1 MIMKKTTK
9 LLLLGAGLL
18 LIGVIIFV
26 SVLAANDWDYDNFGK
41 RVYVRNEH
49 IIEQN
54 FNNFDFDI
62 EDAHIQFFL
71 SETDEIKVVCLEK
84 EGLEHSVNV
93 IDDTLC
99 VKSSDNKTLLDYIQ
113 IDFNRPQIK
122 VYLPT
127 TEYNSLD
134 INGDTGFVSIGDSW
148 KFNEI
153 DIEVSTGD
161 IRCGAI
167 CTGDVEITTS
177 TGKVFVWGFGIEN
190 NLSIN
195 TSTGGVFVDDIE
207 VKGNIDIEVS
217 TGKVELEEV
226 KCLNL
231 NIKASTGTTKLL
243 NVNCLNKTIIK
254 SSTGDVFFS
263 NFNAEEINV
272 NTSTGNVK
280 GTIKSPLDYE
290 ASSDTGKV
298 IVPLDQGSNKCII
311 NTDTGDIIITTD

>member
-1 MIMKKTTK
+1 MKNTIK

-41 RVYVRNEH
+41 RVYVTNEH

-54 FNNFDFDI
+54 FSNFDFDI
-62 EDAHIQFFL
+62 EDAHVQFFL
-71 SETDEIKVVCLEK
+71 SETDEIKVVCREK

-93 IDDTLC
+93 INDTLY
-99 VKSSDNKTLLDYIQ
+99 VKSSSNKTLLDYIQ
-113 IDFNRPQIK
+113 IDLNRPQIK

-134 INGDTGFVSIGDSW
+134 IEGSIGFVSIGDSW

-167 CTGDVEITTS
+167 CTGDVEISTS
-177 TGKVFVWGFGIEN
+177 TGKVFIWGFGIEN
-190 NLSIN
+190 NLSIS
-195 TSTGGVFVDDIE
+195 TSTGSVFIDDIE

-217 TGKVELEEV
+217 TGKVELENV

-231 NIKASTGTTKLL
+231 NIEAQTGTTKLL
-243 NVNCLNKTIIK
+243 DINCLNKTLIK
-254 SSTGDVFFS
+254 SSTGNVFFS
-263 NFNAEEINV
+263 NFYAVEINV

-280 GTIKSPLDYE
+280 GTIKSPMDYE

-298 IVPLDQGSNKCII
+298 IVPMDQGTNKCII
-311 NTDTGDIIITTD
+311 NTNTGDIIITTD

>member
-1 MIMKKTTK
+1 MKNTIK

-41 RVYVRNEH
+41 RVYVTNEH

-54 FNNFDFDI
+54 FSNFDFDI

-84 EGLEHSVNV
+84 EGLEHSVSV
-93 IDDTLC
+93 INDTLY
-99 VKSSDNKTLLDYIQ
+99 VKSSSNKTLLDYIQ
-113 IDFNRPQIK
+113 IDFDRPQIK

-134 INGDTGFVSIGDSW
+134 FEGSIGFVSIGDSW

-167 CTGDVEITTS
+167 CTGDVEISTS
-177 TGKVFVWGFGIEN
+177 TGKVFIWGFGIEE
-190 NLSIN
+190 NLSIS
-195 TSTGGVFVDDIE
+195 TSTGSVFVDDIE
-207 VKGNIDIEVS
+207 VGGNIDIEVS
-217 TGKVELEEV
+217 TGKVELENV

-231 NIKASTGTTKLL
+231 NIEAQTGTTKLL
-243 NVNCLNKTIIK
+243 NINCLNKTLIK
-254 SSTGDVFFS
+254 SSTGNVFFN
-263 NFNAEEINV
+263 NFYAAEINV

-280 GTIKSPLDYE
+280 GTIKSPMDYE
-290 ASSDTGKV
+290 ASSDTGEV
-298 IVPLDQGSNKCII
+298 IVPMDQGTNKCII

>member
-26 SVLAANDWDYDNFGK
+26 SVLAANDWDYNNFGK

-167 CTGDVEITTS
+167 CTGDVKITTS

-217 TGKVELEEV
+217 TGEVELEEV

-254 SSTGDVFFS
+254 SSTGNVFFS

-280 GTIKSPLDYE
+280 GTIKSLFDYE